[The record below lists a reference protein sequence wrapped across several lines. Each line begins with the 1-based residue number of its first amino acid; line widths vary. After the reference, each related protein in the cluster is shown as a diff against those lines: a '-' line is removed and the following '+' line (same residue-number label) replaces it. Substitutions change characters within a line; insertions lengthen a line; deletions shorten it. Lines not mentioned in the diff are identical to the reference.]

1 MKKLVYP
8 FLAALILL
16 TSATMAVSV
25 QDYKVGDG
33 FSIAFDS
40 KDPSGIFQQLTG
52 DVKFDQND
60 LENSKFNFSI
70 DVSSISTGNG
80 MKNKKAMTA
89 EWFDQAN
96 HPKISFH
103 SSKVEKTDKGY
114 YIHGKLKMKGVERFR
129 KIPAEVS
136 ETKSGL
142 KVSGVFWVE
151 RTHYKIGK
159 PGGAVPE
166 KLKITYS
173 IPLSKK

>member
-1 MKKLVYP
+1 MKKLIYP

-16 TSATMAVSV
+16 TSATMAISTT
-25 QDYKVGDG
+25 DYKVTEG

-40 KDPSGIFQQLTG
+40 KDPSGIFQKLTG
-52 DVKFDQND
+52 NVKFDESD
-60 LENSKFNFSI
+60 LENSQFNFTI

-89 EWFDQAN
+89 EWFDQPN
-96 HPKISFH
+96 HPTIKFK
-103 SSKVEKTDKGY
+103 SSKVEKIEKGY
-114 YIHGKLKMKGVERFR
+114 YIHGKLNMKGVERFR
-129 KIPAEVS
+129 KIPAEI
-136 ETKSGL
+136 KSSGDGL
-142 KVSGVFWVE
+142 KLTGVFWVE

>member
-1 MKKLVYP
+1 MKKLIYP

-16 TSATMAVSV
+16 TSATLAISV
-25 QDYKVGDG
+25 REYKVADG

-40 KDPSGIFQQLTG
+40 KDPSGIFQKLTG
-52 DVKFDQND
+52 TVKFDEND
-60 LENSKFNFSI
+60 LENSVFNFSI
-70 DVSSISTGNG
+70 DVASISTGNG
-80 MKNKKAMTA
+80 MKNKKAMTE
-89 EWFDQAN
+89 EWFDQAKYPN
-96 HPKISFH
+96 IKFQ
-103 SSKVEKTDKGY
+103 SSKVEKTEKGY
-114 YIHGKLKMKGVERFR
+114 YIHGKLNLKGVERFR
-129 KIPAEVS
+129 KIPAEI
-136 ETKSGL
+136 KSTSDGL